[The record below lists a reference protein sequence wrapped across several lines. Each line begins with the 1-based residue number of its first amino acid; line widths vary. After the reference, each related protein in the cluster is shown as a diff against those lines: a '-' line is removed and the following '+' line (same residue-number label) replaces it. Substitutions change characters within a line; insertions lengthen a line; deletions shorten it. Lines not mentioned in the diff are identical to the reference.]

1 MRKKNEKLIDAISAL
16 SLNVSKLNTEL
27 DSLHGENA
35 ELRAGIRVLLD
46 FLADTCFSF
55 TDDQIQKE
63 KDFCEGLANIMS
75 FGVKAE

>member
-35 ELRAGIRVLLD
+35 ELRAGIQVLMDILD
-46 FLADTCFSF
+46 DNVVSLTNDK
-55 TDDQIQKE
+55 IQKE